1 MTKLHQHIEEM
12 RVRLAE
18 SSTSE
23 LALVRSLSE
32 ALRRLDEK
40 LLREVRNVT
49 LEHEARRTA
58 ILGEMLT
65 LAARLCTLP
74 EHPAHGSHANQGSH
88 VAQAA
93 PMATIEQHPSAA
105 PVNIEPMPINGAAG
119 DWRQAARNIED
130 ELEYPF
136 GSHLPPH

>member
-74 EHPAHGSHANQGSH
+74 EHPAQGSH

-93 PMATIEQHPSAA
+93 PIATIEQHPAA
-105 PVNIEPMPINGAAG
+105 TPVHVEPVPINGSAG

-130 ELEYPF
+130 DLEYPF
-136 GSHLPPH
+136 SSHLPTH

>member
-40 LLREVRNVT
+40 LLREVRNVS

-74 EHPAHGSHANQGSH
+74 EHPAQGAH
-88 VAQAA
+88 VGQGAHV
-93 PMATIEQHPSAA
+93 ATIEQHHTAA
-105 PVNIEPMPINGAAG
+105 ANGEPIPVNGAAG

-130 ELEYPF
+130 DLEYPF

>member
-1 MTKLHQHIEEM
+1 MTKLHLHIEEM

-32 ALRRLDEK
+32 ALRRLDDK

-58 ILGEMLT
+58 ILGEMLN

-74 EHPAHGSHANQGSH
+74 DHTAPDHR
-88 VAQAA
+88 AQAVSQA
-93 PMATIEQHPSAA
+93 PHVATIEQHPAPAA
-105 PVNIEPMPINGAAG
+105 AEPIPVNGSAG
-119 DWRQAARNIED
+119 DWRQAARNIQD
-130 ELEYPF
+130 DLEYPF